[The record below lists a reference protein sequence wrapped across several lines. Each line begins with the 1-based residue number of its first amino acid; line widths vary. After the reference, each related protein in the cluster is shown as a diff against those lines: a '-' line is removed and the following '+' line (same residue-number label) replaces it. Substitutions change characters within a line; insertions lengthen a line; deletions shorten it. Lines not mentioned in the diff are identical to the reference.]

1 LLFSAP
7 VRLELEAMRRGA
19 AGTNRSKP
27 SMSRTTSASLAGRD
41 LLNVLQE
48 LMKGIADP
56 DIPGAGSRAKGAGLS
71 WHR

>member
-41 LLNVLQE
+41 LLNVVQE
-48 LMKGIADP
+48 LMKDDP
-56 DIPGAGSRAKGAGLS
+56 EIPGAGSRAKAAGLS
-71 WHR
+71 WQR